1 MNQSKALIFTIKE
14 TFGKNAQNVED
25 GANII
30 FKENIGEYFIFPDGS
45 VRTVIEDSNGKLVED
60 ILIGSGG

>member
-14 TFGKNAQNVED
+14 TFGKNAKNVDE

-30 FKENIGEYFIFPDGS
+30 FKENIGEYFIFPDGT
-45 VRTVIEDSNGKLVED
+45 VKTVIEDANGKLVED